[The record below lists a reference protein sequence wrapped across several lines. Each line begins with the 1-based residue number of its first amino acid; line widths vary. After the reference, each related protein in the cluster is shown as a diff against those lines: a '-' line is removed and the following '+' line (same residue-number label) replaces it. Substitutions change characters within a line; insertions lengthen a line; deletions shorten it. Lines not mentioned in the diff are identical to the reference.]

1 MIHGDCLIQV
11 CRASE
16 KTWSIT
22 RGCLCEPFFVSKVSN
37 GLARCKVYLSPFARS
52 ESTSWAAKHVK
63 PLRNHGACKY
73 VQTLSGC
80 SLAIDPILSI
90 TQQTFRCTLGKN
102 TLKKACFPIEQ
113 HEKGSQVVASV
124 NSLQVAVHKQR
135 LEDSQDKHR
144 PISGGRSPRLGRRL
158 VDMKH

>member
-37 GLARCKVYLSPFARS
+37 GSPVVRSTCHICTVRIYILGCQACKTF
-52 ESTSWAAKHVK
+52 EK
-63 PLRNHGACKY
+63 PCACKY

-144 PISGGRSPRLGRRL
+144 PISGGGASACRRL